1 MCSLRHLTAKH
12 RDVAS
17 VMAELR
23 RLGGLKLTAQFLQL
37 AKTWPVLKAVTGLVR
52 NLVNDEAN
60 HDTLVARKA
69 IPRLAAI
76 LAMAVK
82 EEQKVAQPFLF
93 LTVHEKYLPVYLES

>member
-1 MCSLRHLTAKH
+1 
-12 RDVAS
+12 
-17 VMAELR
+17 MAEFR

-52 NLVNDEAN
+52 NLVNDEAK

-69 IPRLAAI
+69 IPRLASI

-82 EEQKVAQPFLF
+82 EEQKVKGVRIALYLFSFVFQPSSLIYNHQNYNNSS
-93 LTVHEKYLPVYLES
+93 LV